1 MGVYVSGA
9 RGERRPGFFKVAWI
23 VAAKDLRIEG
33 RTFESFSSMALFALI
48 VLVVFN
54 FAFDLSTVRQVGA
67 ARLVPGVLLI
77 TFTFSAIVG
86 FARSFQVERQRDALT
101 ALLLAPV
108 DPGALFAGKTL
119 TSLCG
124 LILLQSILLPLSVVF
139 FDYDLVAVAVPL
151 LAVVALHTLG
161 LSELGTLFGAITA
174 RVGRGEALLATLLFP
189 AAVPLLLSAVQ
200 CTAAVLDGKPLSS
213 VSQWMLVTLGFDVLY
228 LLVALLTFEYILE
241 D

>member
-1 MGVYVSGA
+1 MSA
-9 RGERRPGFFKVAWI
+9 TTKDRGPGFFKVAWI

-54 FAFDLSTVRQVGA
+54 FAFDLSTVRQVGP
-67 ARLVPGVLLI
+67 ARLVPGVLWI
-77 TFTFSAIVG
+77 TFTFSAVVG

-108 DPGALFAGKTL
+108 DPGALYAGKTL
-119 TSLCG
+119 TNLCG
-124 LILLQSILLPLSVVF
+124 ITLLQSVLLPLSAVF
-139 FDYDLVAVAVPL
+139 FDYDLVAVAGPL
-151 LAVVALHTLG
+151 VGVVALHTLG
-161 LSELGTLFGAITA
+161 LSVLGTFFGAVSA
-174 RVGRGEALLATLLFP
+174 SVGRGEALLATLLFP

-200 CTAAVLDGKPLSS
+200 CTSAVLEGKPLSS
-213 VSQWMLVTLGFDVLY
+213 VSQWMLVTAGFDILY